1 MRCIKFLDN
10 VKALFRRGRAHL
22 GAWNPEEAKED
33 FRKVLTLD
41 PSLTNVVQKELQKL
55 EECIKQRNEQD
66 KAKLQKLFS

>member
-1 MRCIKFLDN
+1 MHCFKFLDN